1 MMVLIETRKRRREQG
16 LLNDAPRCSKCDQP
30 NDRAPQR
37 YCTACNR
44 TYQREW
50 RRGRVLVPK
59 GSVSVDQAK
68 HLRPRRRFT

>member
-1 MMVLIETRKRRREQG
+1 MMAHVQTRQRRREHG
-16 LLNDAPRCSKCDQP
+16 LADDVPRCSKCDQP

-37 YCTACNR
+37 YCSGCNR

-68 HLRPRRRFT
+68 NLRPRRRFT